1 MPTAAR
7 SLLPLVALL
16 AAMATAPAQQVAA
29 PVALRP
35 TDVRLHL
42 VAGTFDPLAVVPAS
56 SGVLAAPRA
65 TRLWLVQ
72 FAVPITPAA
81 LAFLAGFAPR
91 GLEVLH
97 HVPAQAMLVRG
108 DAATIALLRTEP
120 RVRWCGPLVNGWK
133 LAPELHAFVA
143 AARTGNG
150 ADAAPAV
157 LELNLAF
164 AHKRDAAAVAA
175 RVVAVGGAVT
185 GEAPGST
192 FLRARLTA
200 TQLLAVLDGD
210 GVVFVDAAQ
219 PIGFDMD
226 NARAVGGANQIEV
239 LGGFTGQGV
248 RVEITEPL
256 EETHPEL
263 QGRVLVRGTNNV
275 DSHGHCT
282 AGIVGADGS
291 ANAQARGMLPAGTL
305 IEGGYTAFGSLL
317 HFAQATGSTDPSQP
331 WQAMVATASWGTGLT
346 SLYTTATQALDDAL
360 FTADLPRTQSM
371 GNNGNNAQV
380 RAEAWAKNG
389 ISVGGVCHYDD
400 ALPGNDTW
408 LPGPTAPQ
416 VAPASI
422 GPALD
427 GRIKPELVAFY
438 DGVFTLDRV
447 GSAGFTVADYNPS
460 FRGTSAATPIVAG
473 HLGLA
478 LQLYTDGLFGNPLPQ
493 PALPQHRFANRPHM
507 ATAKALLCNT
517 ASQYAFSGSA
527 HDLTRTH
534 QGFGFPSLQRLYA
547 ERDRLLVCDQYD
559 RLQFAQTRSYYVF
572 VAPGT
577 PELRVTMAFPD
588 PAALPLASIARI
600 NDLDLRVVRWSDGLS
615 WWGNHG
621 LDVGTASTPGGAAD
635 DRNTMESVYLDQ
647 PQAGL
652 YRIDVTA
659 AQVVADGDLTT
670 PQLDVPF
677 ALVAHPLGGGSR
689 VTTGVQLQA
698 TCAAGGQLAFAAS
711 GVPATGWDE
720 GFTAVTF
727 ATDRGLGF
735 GNLFGL
741 EFDALGAALTMT
753 TMAPGNAFHFPN
765 AAGTYP
771 FAAYTFPLPGLVA
784 LFAGQQL
791 DAVVVLLDQG
801 LPVAVSNVA
810 RVSLQ

>member
-16 AAMATAPAQQVAA
+16 AAMATSPAQQTNASA
-29 PVALRP
+29 ALRP
-35 TDVRLHL
+35 ADARLHL
-42 VAGTFDPLAVVPAS
+42 VAGTFDPLAAAPVS
-56 SGVLAAPRA
+56 SGVLGAPRT
-65 TRLWLVQ
+65 TRLWVVQ
-72 FAVPITPAA
+72 FAAPITPADLA
-81 LAFLAGFAPR
+81 LLAQR
-91 GLEVLH
+91 DVEVLH

-108 DAATIALLRTEP
+108 DAQPCAALAQLSG
-120 RVRWCGPLVNGWK
+120 VRWCGPLANGWK
-133 LAPELHAFVA
+133 LAPALHAFVA
-143 AARTGNG
+143 GDRATPAR
-150 ADAAPAV
+150 
-157 LELNLAF
+157 ELNLAF
-164 AHKRDAAAVAA
+164 AHKRDHAAVAA
-175 RVVAVGGAVT
+175 LVGAVGGEVAAT
-185 GEAPGST
+185 APGST
-192 FLRARLTA
+192 FLRARLTPR
-200 TQLLAVLDGD
+200 QLLAVLAGD
-210 GVVFVDAAQ
+210 GVVFVDPVE

-226 NARAVGGANQIEV
+226 NARIVGGANAIEL
-239 LGGFTGQGV
+239 LGGFVGQGV

-263 QGRVLVRGTNNV
+263 LGRVLVRGTNNV
-275 DSHGHCT
+275 DNHGHCT

-291 ANAQARGMLPAGTL
+291 GNAQARGMLPAATL

-331 WQAMVATASWGTGLT
+331 WQAMLATASWGTGLT

-360 FTADLPRTQSM
+360 FAADLPRTQSM
-371 GNNGNNAQV
+371 GNNGNNVQV

-389 ISVGGVCHYDD
+389 ISVGGLFHYDD
-400 ALPGNDTW
+400 ALPGNDSW
-408 LPGPTAPQ
+408 LAGPSVPP

-438 DGVFTLDRV
+438 DSVFTLDRV
-447 GSAGFTVADYNPS
+447 GSNGYTPNDYNPGFS
-460 FRGTSAATPIVAG
+460 GTSAATPIVAG

-478 LQLYTDGLFGNPLPQ
+478 LQMFTDGLFGNPLPMPPL
-493 PALPQHRFANRPHM
+493 PANRFANRPHM

-517 ASQYAFSGSA
+517 ASQYAFAGTST
-527 HDLTRTH
+527 DLTRMH
-534 QGFGFPSLQRLYA
+534 QGFGFPSLQRLHDV
-547 ERDRLLVCDQYD
+547 RDRVLVCDHYD
-559 RLQFAQTRSYYVF
+559 RLQFGQTRSYYVF

-588 PAALPLASIARI
+588 PAALPLASIARV
-600 NDLDLRVVRWSDGLS
+600 NDLDLRVVRWSDGLA

-621 LDVGTASTPGGAAD
+621 LDVGTASTPGGLAD

-659 AQVVADGDLTT
+659 SQVVADGDPST
-670 PQLDVPF
+670 PALDVPF
-677 ALVAHPLGGGSR
+677 ALVAQPLGGGHR
-689 VTTGVQLQA
+689 VATGPQLQA
-698 TCAAGGQLAFAAS
+698 TCASGGQLAFTIG
-711 GVPATGWDE
+711 GVPANGWDE
-720 GFTAVTF
+720 GFTAVSF

-735 GNLFGL
+735 GNLCGL
-741 EFDALGAALTMT
+741 ELDSLGAALTTT
-753 TMAPGNAFHFPN
+753 TMAAGNAFHFPN